1 MCWVILTRGDR
12 PDALADAVRSVGVDN
27 VRLVVN
33 GTAIEPT
40 MACSTTIVGHNVGI
54 PAGRD
59 LGMRST
65 DAQVVGFLDDD
76 AVATPGVSELV
87 MAAFERDPDLGA
99 VALRLV
105 DETGATARRHV
116 PRVGGRGAD
125 RGGDVATFLGGA
137 CAIRRTAYQDVGGYW
152 GELFYGHEEVEL
164 AWRLVDRGWRIRYLS
179 EATVFH
185 PRTEIGRHP
194 DGWRMTGRNRVMIA
208 RRTLPW
214 PIAAVHVVAWLALG
228 AARASGRSNRVA
240 YVRGWADGWRRPVER
255 RPISWRGVWRLTR
268 LGRPPLL

>member
-1 MCWVILTRGDR
+1 PVDMCWVILTRGDR

-116 PRVGGRGAD
+116 PRFGGRGA
-125 RGGDVATFLGGA
+125 
-137 CAIRRTAYQDVGGYW
+137 
-152 GELFYGHEEVEL
+152 
-164 AWRLVDRGWRIRYLS
+164 
-179 EATVFH
+179 
-185 PRTEIGRHP
+185 
-194 DGWRMTGRNRVMIA
+194 
-208 RRTLPW
+208 
-214 PIAAVHVVAWLALG
+214 
-228 AARASGRSNRVA
+228 
-240 YVRGWADGWRRPVER
+240 
-255 RPISWRGVWRLTR
+255 
-268 LGRPPLL
+268 